1 MKQPSWAG
9 WIEAQDAGPAAAV
22 TSLHDGA
29 EPAPAPDPVAD
40 LLLLRAV
47 EAPER
52 RALAGRLLDE
62 GLGSRSWRNHGV
74 GVWELYD
81 PSDPADGEPVAL
93 AVTRV
98 GGAGRAI
105 LVAVVVAAA
114 LRGRGI
120 GQRMVEE
127 LADALRTRGVLVL
140 MAAAPDGDATA
151 TAALQRTG
159 FRSSSWPHLTPSAG
173 QPRMVW
179 FDLEQ

>member
-9 WIEAQDAGPAAAV
+9 SIEAQDAGPAPPI

-29 EPAPAPDPVAD
+29 APSSTPDPVEA

-52 RALAGRLLDE
+52 HALAGRLLDE

-74 GVWELYD
+74 DLWELYD
-81 PSDPADGEPVAL
+81 PSDPTDGEPVAL
-93 AVTRV
+93 AATRV
-98 GGAGRAI
+98 GGSGRAT
-105 LVAVVVAAA
+105 LVAVVVTAG

-120 GQRMVEE
+120 GQRMIEE

-140 MAAAPDGDATA
+140 MAAVPDGDATA
-151 TAALQRTG
+151 TAVLQRTG
-159 FRSSSWPHLTPSAG
+159 FRPSPGPRRSPTTG

-179 FDLEQ
+179 FDLEL